1 MLARFVHFL
10 HTKLAKRV
18 VVHYEDKFLKNRLGH
33 ADSESYFTH
42 PSICPVPGK
51 IFLYGDC
58 TIYAGAKFIM
68 NPHTT
73 KGRFIVK
80 KKAGVADN
88 LTVITNN
95 HPTRP
100 TLGSWYKNESVQHG
114 RDMDE
119 DVVVEEDVWIGEN
132 VTLFPGVTIGR
143 GSIVGAC
150 SAVRVSIPP
159 YSIVVGNPAKIVGF
173 KLTPVEVIE
182 HEKMLYSEAERLP
195 LEKLEKNYKKYF
207 LDRMKEIRSFT
218 SL

>member
-1 MLARFVHFL
+1 MLAKIVHFL
-10 HTKLAKRV
+10 YSRLFKRV
-18 VVHYEDKFLKNRLGH
+18 VVHYEDKFLKSKLGH
-33 ADSESYFTH
+33 ADTESYFTH
-42 PSICPVPGK
+42 PSICPVPEK
-51 IFLYGDC
+51 IYLYGDC

-68 NPHTT
+68 NPRTK

-80 KKAGVADN
+80 NKAGIADD

-100 TLGSWYKNESVQHG
+100 TLGSWYKNESVQHS

-132 VTLFPGVTIGR
+132 VTLFPGVIIGR
-143 GSIVGAC
+143 GSIIGAC
-150 SAVRVSIPP
+150 SAVRNSVPP
-159 YSIVVGNPAKIVGF
+159 YSIIVGNPAKVVGF
-173 KLTPVEVIE
+173 KLTPEEIIE
-182 HEKMLYSEAERLP
+182 HERILYSEEERLP